1 MTQQQLFNNT
11 PYIISYLMFYSGVA
25 VADLIA
31 CCYLLFRRGNAFAA
45 DITPPLRLRRW
56 AAAFFGVAFVG
67 HVWWFLFYIYSGDI
81 HSISCMVVSMLDCV
95 GLLTTIPGTLFAMLQ
110 DRKRHVWPIVTATIP
125 YAVLWGLHLVYPN
138 AYLIEIATA
147 YILLLYVLF
156 TLYMVYAVKQY
167 GRWLRDNYADLEH
180 KEVRWS
186 YVLVIVLLLSI
197 IIYGFDGGNITIG
210 YLVQFLGLALT
221 GLLLWRVETLQQL
234 DVMTT
239 QGAEETPREPE
250 GVSTSNIPSDIGQ
263 LLERHCEDGQLYL
276 QHDLSLSQLA
286 QAIGT
291 NHYYLSQYFTQQGMN
306 YNAYINGL
314 RIRHFINLYH
324 EAIATQR
331 SFTAQQLANESGFR
345 SYSTFGVAFKQRM
358 GQTVTAWM
366 RGEASKEN

>member
-1 MTQQQLFNNT
+1 MA
-11 PYIISYLMFYSGVA
+11 S
-25 VADLIA
+25 LIG
-31 CCYLLFRRGNAFAA
+31 CLYLLLTKCNAFAT
-45 DITPPLRLRRW
+45 DITPPVRLRRW
-56 AAAFFGVAFVG
+56 AAAYFAVSFLE
-67 HVWWFLFYIYSGDI
+67 HIWWLLFYLYSGDI
-81 HSISCMVVSMLDCV
+81 HSVTYGVICVFDC
-95 GLLTTIPGTLFAMLQ
+95 LLMMSTIAGTLFAMLQ
-110 DRKRHVWPIVTATIP
+110 DRKRPIWPIIIATIP
-125 YAVLWGLHLVYPN
+125 YMVLLGLSIVYPN
-138 AYLIEIATA
+138 SHFLSIAIA
-147 YILLLYVLF
+147 YILLLFVLF
-156 TLYMVYAVKQY
+156 TAYMVFAVKQY

-180 KEVRWS
+180 KEVMQS
-186 YVLVIVLLLSI
+186 YMLIIVFSLFVIF
-197 IIYGFDGGNITIG
+197 YGFADNTIIS
-210 YLVQFLGLALT
+210 YLVEFIGLALY

-234 DVMTT
+234 DEVTT
-239 QGAEETPREPE
+239 QDEAETPTEPE
-250 GVSTSNIPSDIGQ
+250 EIASSTDPYGIGQ

-358 GQTVTAWM
+358 GQTVTAWIHS
-366 RGEASKEN
+366 EASDEK